1 MIIGID
7 LGSTNSLAA
16 AWQDGKAVLIPNA
29 LGDFMTPSC
38 VSLDDD
44 GSVLVGRA
52 ARERLQTHPE
62 RTAAN
67 FKRFMGSNKGVH
79 LGNRQFR
86 PEELSSLVL
95 RALKADAEAFLGQ
108 PIEEA
113 VITVPAYFS
122 DAQRKATRA
131 AGQLAG
137 LRVERLLNEPTAAA
151 MAYGLHRQDAETRF
165 LVFDLG
171 GGTFDVSILE
181 MFDGVMEVR
190 ASAGD
195 NFLGGEDFLQALVDL
210 FIERQ
215 ALSGDLL
222 KDRRF
227 MQRLQAEAERAKRAL
242 SDQPSTSIRLEHEGR
257 VLEMP
262 LDEALLEQAC
272 RSLLQRLRMP
282 VERTLRDA
290 NLRSAMLDNI
300 VLAGGATRMPVVRR
314 LATTMFGRFP
324 AIDFNPDEVV
334 ALGAAVQA
342 GLKAKDAALR
352 EVVMTDV
359 CPYSL
364 GVAVSKRMP
373 DGSTIQGHFDPV
385 IERNTTVP
393 VSRVNSY
400 IPTSPYQSFIDLE
413 VYQGESRM
421 VRDNIHL
428 GDLRIE
434 LPGLA
439 LEDSCVDVRFTYDV
453 NGLLQVEAKVLKT
466 NRTFSLLIQ
475 GNPGVLSEE
484 DIVERLAAMD
494 ALKIHPRDTIENRTT
509 LARAERVYA
518 QMRGNARQWL
528 SEQILQFE
536 ASLATQDARVANKAR
551 ALLDEQLS
559 HLERSAAVLADD
571 AT

>member
-151 MAYGLHRQDAETRF
+151 MAYGLHQQDAETRF

-262 LDEALLEQAC
+262 LDEALLEQTC

>member
-151 MAYGLHRQDAETRF
+151 MAYGLHQQDAETRF

-551 ALLDEQLS
+551 ALLDEQLC

>member
-151 MAYGLHRQDAETRF
+151 MAYGLHQQDAETRF

-453 NGLLQVEAKVLKT
+453 NGLLQVEAKVHKT

>member
-79 LGNRQFR
+79 LGDRQFR

-151 MAYGLHRQDAETRF
+151 MAYGLHQQDAETRF

-257 VLEMP
+257 ILEMP

-393 VSRVNSY
+393 VSRVNNY
-400 IPTSPYQSFIDLE
+400 VPTSPYQSFIDLE

-466 NRTFSLLIQ
+466 NRTFSLLIE

-536 ASLATQDARVANKAR
+536 ASLATQDSRVANKAR

>member
-151 MAYGLHRQDAETRF
+151 MAYGLHQQDAETRF

>member
-79 LGNRQFR
+79 LGDRQFR

-151 MAYGLHRQDAETRF
+151 MAYGLHQQDAETRF

-257 VLEMP
+257 ILEMP

-373 DGSTIQGHFDPV
+373 DGSSIQGHFDPV

-393 VSRVNSY
+393 VSRVNNY
-400 IPTSPYQSFIDLE
+400 VPTSPCQSFIDLE

-466 NRTFSLLIQ
+466 NRTFSLLIE

-536 ASLATQDARVANKAR
+536 ASLATQDSRVATKARV
-551 ALLDEQLS
+551 LLDEQLS